1 MRVGRPQAVRL
12 QTDGD
17 SAAACRQRKKV
28 AQRRAG
34 DLAGGVGDAAR
45 RAHPPQQIR
54 TLDTGPYTVDFMNG
68 FSVGWLLACCP
79 AVGVGKQLVGPD
91 TGSTLTRSS
100 EAPAAGAP
108 LLC

>member
-1 MRVGRPQAVRL
+1 METRQPPAGSERKSRSDVPAIWLAASVMRRDEP
-12 QTDGD
+12 T
-17 SAAACRQRKKV
+17 
-28 AQRRAG
+28 RRS
-34 DLAGGVGDAAR
+34 R
-45 RAHPPQQIR
+45 
-54 TLDTGPYTVDFMNG
+54 LDTGPYTVDFMNG

-108 LLC
+108 LFC